1 MTFSTGWAS
10 GINAYLLV
18 LVLGLADRLGS
29 FTEIPDA
36 LGRWDVLAVA
46 TFLHSMEFIAD
57 KIPYIDSTW
66 DAISTAIRPTA
77 GAIIGVLIAGDAS
90 SLEQAT
96 LAVVGGGTALI
107 SHLVKASSRR
117 GSFIARATVVDRPRP
132 GVAVA
137 FGVWWHKLC
146 EGGRN
151 VNAVTAQA
159 LSITN
164 AAVDD
169 GFSES
174 LNASAGGTTGGVL
187 TNGGSINLL
196 AAQATNDTAITVS
209 MDSGSAGN
217 KSGVATIDFVSD
229 GAGTSDLG
237 QTLLASQNVQVTGAV
252 YRLADPLLDTTSVT
266 LAARV
271 GDALLSSRQ

>member
-10 GINAYLLV
+10 GINAYLVV

-46 TFLHSMEFIAD
+46 TFLYSMEFIAD

-107 SHLVKASSRR
+107 SHLVKASSRLAINSSPEPVSNIGISLVEDFAVLGVVWFAIENPR
-117 GSFIARATVVDRPRP
+117 IA
-132 GVAVA
+132 
-137 FGVWWHKLC
+137 
-146 EGGRN
+146 
-151 VNAVTAQA
+151 
-159 LSITN
+159 
-164 AAVDD
+164 AAI
-169 GFSES
+169 
-174 LNASAGGTTGGVL
+174 AA
-187 TNGGSINLL
+187 ILL
-196 AAQATNDTAITVS
+196 ATGLVL
-209 MDSGSAGN
+209 
-217 KSGVATIDFVSD
+217 VYF
-229 GAGTSDLG
+229 
-237 QTLLASQNVQVTGAV
+237 LASIIRRGWRRWKKEPHQPRTRAQ
-252 YRLADPLLDTTSVT
+252 P
-266 LAARV
+266 
-271 GDALLSSRQ
+271 